1 MINKIGQFKKLIRD
15 LQQIKHYQKLHWLS
29 TTLASYKKLTIKLKA
44 DKKVLASIPWLFNKN
59 LMSDCSK
66 DEKKFRVNEY
76 ESN

>member
-1 MINKIGQFKKLIRD
+1 MINKIGQFKKLKRD
-15 LQQIKHYQKLHWLS
+15 LQQIKHYHKLYWLS

-59 LMSDCSK
+59 LVSDESK

-76 ESN
+76 QSN